1 MPFNVNQFIRKVNH
15 QVQPKVEPPIENPVV
30 KQEQPVVKHE
40 ERKQEIEIPV
50 YVPDSDS
57 DSEFT
62 MAPVKPRMSPSFEL
76 DRKVALNP
84 LSDS

>member
-1 MPFNVNQFIRKVNH
+1 MPFNVNQFIRKVSQNI
-15 QVQPKVEPPIENPVV
+15 QPKVEPPIE
-30 KQEQPVVKHE
+30 KAIESSPVVKHE

-62 MAPVKPRMSPSFEL
+62 NAPVKRRMSPSFEL

>member
-15 QVQPKVEPPIENPVV
+15 QVQPKVETPIEKAIESSPVV
-30 KQEQPVVKHE
+30 KYE

-57 DSEFT
+57 DSEFST
-62 MAPVKPRMSPSFEL
+62 APVKRRMSPSFKV
-76 DRKVALNP
+76 DRKITLNP